1 MKKKKM
7 IKFRL
12 IILMV
17 LCAGLLLGA
26 WIVRGHLIH
35 EPFRTNVRQAFQAPC
50 REYIFGTDNLGR
62 CVACRILYGAATS
75 LYAAVI
81 AVIAVF
87 IIGTAVGVTA
97 AYAGGIVDRILMKI
111 TLVFQ
116 AFPNFILAVAV
127 AGMLGTGLKN
137 SVLAL
142 GAVYWITYAKLSRSL
157 VLSIRVYKGSK
168 NMRCRTDG
176 NYFKIYTAEYGFTAY
191 CDGCSGCQQFYTE
204 YGRFIVSWAGAVQTN
219 SGVGSHHERGEN
231 IYPTGAMV
239 YCISGA
245 GAVGY
250 SCYIQFIGR
259 CTS

>member
-17 LCAGLLLGA
+17 LCVGLLLGA

-75 LYAAVI
+75 LYAAVL
-81 AVIAVF
+81 AVLAVF

-127 AGMLGTGLKN
+127 AGMLGTGC
-137 SVLAL
+137 A
-142 GAVYWITYAKLSRSL
+142 
-157 VLSIRVYKGSK
+157 GSGGCLLDHLCK
-168 NMRCRTDG
+168 TVP
-176 NYFKIYTAEYGFTAY
+176 KPGFVN
-191 CDGCSGCQQFYTE
+191 Q
-204 YGRFIVSWAGAVQTN
+204 RF
-219 SGVGSHHERGEN
+219 
-231 IYPTGAMV
+231 
-239 YCISGA
+239 
-245 GAVGY
+245 
-250 SCYIQFIGR
+250 
-259 CTS
+259 

>member
-75 LYAAVI
+75 LYAAVL
-81 AVIAVF
+81 AVLAVF

-97 AYAGGIVDRILMKI
+97 AYAGGIVDINEDYIGFSGFSEFYSGSCSSR
-111 TLVFQ
+111 
-116 AFPNFILAVAV
+116 N
-127 AGMLGTGLKN
+127 AGNRLK
-137 SVLAL
+137 
-142 GAVYWITYAKLSRSL
+142 KQ
-157 VLSIRVYKGSK
+157 
-168 NMRCRTDG
+168 C
-176 NYFKIYTAEYGFTAY
+176 
-191 CDGCSGCQQFYTE
+191 
-204 YGRFIVSWAGAVQTN
+204 AGAGGCLLDHLCKTVPKPGFVNQ
-219 SGVGSHHERGEN
+219 R
-231 IYPTGAMV
+231 
-239 YCISGA
+239 
-245 GAVGY
+245 
-250 SCYIQFIGR
+250 F
-259 CTS
+259 